1 MEVATADP
9 RIEAGQSIDAKSPR
23 AFLTM
28 YRRAIREALRVP
40 ATTILVPLV
49 LPIFML
55 TIFGRV
61 FSSAAQLPGFPHG
74 EEYATYIA
82 PAAVLVGIM
91 LGSATAGIST
101 AMELQTGFFDRMR
114 VSPLGTG
121 ASMAGRRM
129 ADWTRLAFFAVVL
142 TFASWVDGV
151 PIENWPLAIGV
162 AVALGASWGV
172 VYGGLA
178 LAASIRTAN
187 AETVQ
192 AMVPL
197 FFPILL
203 MSTSLVPMDLLPEWL
218 QAIARYNPVSYIC
231 DSMRSATAG
240 DFAAASTWKALLGI
254 AIAGIFTQVLIQLAS
269 RRRAHR

>member
-1 MEVATADP
+1 MEVAAAAGE
-9 RIEAGQSIDAKSPR
+9 RIGVRSPR

-28 YRRAIREALRVP
+28 YRRAIREALSVA
-40 ATTILVPLV
+40 ATTIMVPLV
-49 LPIFML
+49 LPVFML

-61 FSSAAQLPGFPHG
+61 FSSAAELTGFPHG
-74 EEYATYIA
+74 VGYATYIA
-82 PAAVLVGIM
+82 PAAVIVGIM

-114 VSPLGTG
+114 LAPLGTG
-121 ASMAGRRM
+121 MSMAGRRM
-129 ADWTRLAFFAVVL
+129 ADGTRLAFFAIFL

-151 PIENWPLAIGV
+151 PIENWPLAMGV

-178 LAASIRTAN
+178 LAASLKTAN

-197 FFPILL
+197 FFPVLL
-203 MSTSLVPMDLLPEWL
+203 MSTSLVPMQLLPHWL
-218 QAIARYNPVSYIC
+218 QTIARYNPVSYIC

-240 DFAAASTWKALLGI
+240 HFAAASTWKALFGI
-254 AIAGIFTQVLIQLAS
+254 AVAGIIVQALIQLAS
-269 RRRAHR
+269 RYRAHS

>member
-1 MEVATADP
+1 MEVAAA
-9 RIEAGQSIDAKSPR
+9 AGERTGVNSLR

-28 YRRAIREALRVP
+28 YRRAIREALSVP
-40 ATTILVPLV
+40 ATTVMVPLV
-49 LPIFML
+49 LPVFML

-61 FSSAAQLPGFPHG
+61 FSSAAELPGFPHG
-74 EEYATYIA
+74 VEYATYIA

-114 VSPLGTG
+114 LAPLGTG
-121 ASMAGRRM
+121 MSMAGRRM
-129 ADWTRLAFFAVVL
+129 ADGTRLAFFAVVL
-142 TFASWVDGV
+142 TFASWADGV
-151 PIENWPLAIGV
+151 PIENWPLALGV

-172 VYGGLA
+172 VYGALA
-178 LAASIRTAN
+178 LAASLKTAN

-197 FFPILL
+197 FFPVLL
-203 MSTSLVPMDLLPEWL
+203 MSTSLVPMELLPDGM
-218 QAIARYNPVSYIC
+218 QTIARYNPVSYIC

-240 DFAAASTWKALLGI
+240 HFDAACTWKALLGI
-254 AIAGIFTQVLIQLAS
+254 AVAGIVTQALIQLAS
-269 RRRAHR
+269 RGRAHS